1 MSATAAATLAAVVA
15 GLAGAVQAT
24 VLGLLGKRIGVMAAA
39 AVGGVLGALLISAV
53 AVAVG
58 RGFGDIA
65 AGFRQPVWLWVLTGI
80 MGAVVVTALTF
91 APPRIGTF
99 GTFALV
105 IGGQLAASVL
115 IDSLGLFGVD
125 RVSLTVTRVAGLALL
140 AAGAALVL
148 RR

>member
-1 MSATAAATLAAVVA
+1 MSTAAAATLAAVAA

-24 VLGLLGKRIGVMAAA
+24 VLGILGRRIGIMAAA
-39 AVGGVLGALLISAV
+39 AVGGVLGALVLSGV
-53 AVAVG
+53 AVGVG
-58 RGFGDIA
+58 RGFGAMA
-65 AGFRQPVWLWVLTGI
+65 AAFRQPVWLWVSAGLL
-80 MGAVVVTALTF
+80 GAVVVTALTF

-115 IDSLGLFGVD
+115 IDALGLFGVE
-125 RVSLTVTRVAGLALL
+125 RVPLTVTRVAGLVLL
-140 AAGAALVL
+140 AAGAVLVL

>member
-1 MSATAAATLAAVVA
+1 MSSVTAATLAALIA

-24 VLGLLGKRIGVMAAA
+24 VLGILGRRIGVMAAA
-39 AVGGVLGALLISAV
+39 AVGGVLGALLIAAV

-58 RGFGDIA
+58 RGVGDIA
-65 AGFRQPVWLWVLTGI
+65 AGFRQPVWLWILAGVL
-80 MGAVVVTALTF
+80 GATVVTALTF

-105 IGGQLAASVL
+105 IGGQLAASLL
-115 IDSLGLFGVD
+115 IDSLGLLGVD
-125 RVSLTVTRVAGLALL
+125 RVPFTVTRVAGLVLL
-140 AAGAALVL
+140 AGGAVLVL

>member
-1 MSATAAATLAAVVA
+1 MSSVTAATLAALVA

-24 VLGLLGKRIGVMAAA
+24 VLGILGRRIGVMAAA
-39 AVGGVLGALLISAV
+39 AVGGVLGAFLIAAV
-53 AVAVG
+53 AVAIG
-58 RGFGDIA
+58 RGVGDIG
-65 AGFRQPVWLWVLTGI
+65 AGFRQPVWLWILAGVL
-80 MGAVVVTALTF
+80 GAAVVTALTF

-105 IGGQLAASVL
+105 IGGQLAASLV

-125 RVSLTVTRVAGLALL
+125 RVPFTVTRVAGLVLL
-140 AAGAALVL
+140 AGGAALVL

>member
-1 MSATAAATLAAVVA
+1 MSAAAAATLAAVAA

-24 VLGLLGKRIGVMAAA
+24 VLGLLGRRIGVTAAA
-39 AVGGVLGALLISAV
+39 AVGGVLGALVLSTV
-53 AVAVG
+53 AVAAG
-58 RGFGDIA
+58 RSFGEM
-65 AGFRQPVWLWVLTGI
+65 AGVFRQPVWLWATAGI
-80 MGAVVVTALTF
+80 LGAVVVTALTF

-125 RVSLTVTRVAGLALL
+125 RVPVTASRVAGLGLL
-140 AAGAALVL
+140 ATGAVLAL

>member
-1 MSATAAATLAAVVA
+1 MSSVTAATLAALVA

-24 VLGLLGKRIGVMAAA
+24 VLGILGRRIGVMAAA
-39 AVGGVLGALLISAV
+39 AVGGVLGALLIAAV
-53 AVAVG
+53 AVAIG

-65 AGFRQPVWLWVLTGI
+65 TGFHQPVWLWILAGVL
-80 MGAVVVTALTF
+80 GATVVTALTF

-105 IGGQLAASVL
+105 IGGQLAASLL

-125 RVSLTVTRVAGLALL
+125 RVPVTVTQAAGLVLL
-140 AAGAALVL
+140 AGGAALVL